1 MVQRICLSV
10 CPSVTN
16 FDPNYLRIGWTE
28 WAKKILDIYGKMMVL
43 KKKILSKMWPAGP
56 GPGPKK
62 QHFDQISQL
71 FGEGSGWNFI
81 KRLKFEIEKKE
92 KKICRSRPRAERL
105 IPTVGKQDIGN
116 LSVCL
121 SQFVPPQKMV
131 KWIYLDLI

>member
-1 MVQRICLSV
+1 MVSKNLSV

-28 WAKKILDIYGKMMVL
+28 WAKKIQDIYGKMKVL
-43 KKKILSKMWPAGP
+43 KKFYLSKMWLAGP

-92 KKICRSRPRAERL
+92 KKIRRSRPRAERL